1 MPENK
6 FKGTGV
12 ALVTPFDAAKRI
24 DEVALEK
31 LINHVIDQGVNYL
44 VALGTTA
51 ETPTLSAEEKLHVL
65 NSVIEVNK
73 GRVPVVCGIGGNN
86 TSEVIATLQSYPL
99 DQVDA
104 ILSVSPYY
112 SKPTQAGIIAHY
124 KEVNKYSPKPII
136 LYNVPGR
143 TGSNMTASTTIQ
155 LANECEQIIAIKE
168 ASGNM
173 VQCMELVKNRPS
185 GFAILS
191 GDDNLAMAQI
201 ACGFDGVISVAANC
215 FTKMFCEMIE
225 ASLQYDFARAQSLH
239 YRLLEGIDLLFVE
252 GNPAGAKCVLS
263 EMGILQNELRLPVVP
278 VSSATHLQIKDFLKT
293 LSNF

>member
-6 FKGTGV
+6 FRDTGV
-12 ALVTPFDAAKRI
+12 ALVTPFHADKSI
-24 DEVALEK
+24 DFDALEK
-31 LINHVIDQGVNYL
+31 LVNHVIYNGVNYL

-51 ETPTLSAEEKLHVL
+51 ETPTLSAEEKLQILAKVA
-65 NSVIEVNK
+65 EVNA
-73 GRVPVVCGIGGNN
+73 GRVPLVCGIGGNN
-86 TSEVIATLQSYPL
+86 TAEVIELMHSYPL
-99 DQVDA
+99 DHVDA

-112 SKPTQAGIIAHY
+112 SKPTQTGIIAHY
-124 KEVNKYSPKPII
+124 KELNKHTPKPII

-143 TGSNMTASTTIQ
+143 TGSNMTPDTTIR

-173 VQCMELVKNRPS
+173 VQCMELVKSRPE

-215 FTKMFCEMIE
+215 FTRLFCDMIN
-225 ASLQYDFARAQSLH
+225 ASLRYDFSEAQK
-239 YRLLEGIDLLFVE
+239 LLYKILLGIDLLFVE

-263 EMGILQNELRLPVVP
+263 ELGILQNELRLPVVS
-278 VSSATHLQIKDFLKT
+278 VSASTHNQIKEFLKT
-293 LSNF
+293 ISN

>member
-112 SKPTQAGIIAHY
+112 SKPTQAGIIAH
-124 KEVNKYSPKPII
+124 
-136 LYNVPGR
+136 
-143 TGSNMTASTTIQ
+143 
-155 LANECEQIIAIKE
+155 
-168 ASGNM
+168 
-173 VQCMELVKNRPS
+173 
-185 GFAILS
+185 
-191 GDDNLAMAQI
+191 
-201 ACGFDGVISVAANC
+201 
-215 FTKMFCEMIE
+215 
-225 ASLQYDFARAQSLH
+225 
-239 YRLLEGIDLLFVE
+239 
-252 GNPAGAKCVLS
+252 
-263 EMGILQNELRLPVVP
+263 LR
-278 VSSATHLQIKDFLKT
+278 K
-293 LSNF
+293 